1 MAGTFGFDKFH
12 KFLDRKVKEFKEKEK
27 RFLKETAIR
36 AEKYAKEEVPVDT
49 GHLRR
54 SIKVEIGDNWSAV
67 GTNVEYGPAQEH
79 GATIRPIN
87 AKFLAIPV
95 NKKIKKQT
103 EKYGSPRAFI
113 EALKKQGYNIF
124 VEDGVIKASKR
135 KKVISL
141 FALRKQTKIKGKHFL
156 RNAKIKVIKEIP
168 EIIRGL

>member
-12 KFLDRKVKEFKEKEK
+12 KFLDRKVKEFKEKER
-27 RFLKETAIR
+27 RFLKETAAR

-54 SIKVEIGDNWSAV
+54 SIKTEIGDDWSAV
-67 GTNVEYGPAQEH
+67 GTNVEYGPAQER
-79 GATIRPIN
+79 GAIIRPVK
-87 AKFLAIPV
+87 AKFLAIPIS
-95 NKKIKKQT
+95 KKIKKQT

-113 EALKKQGYNIF
+113 DALKKQGYSIF
-124 VEDGVIKASKR
+124 VEDGVIKASKK

-141 FALRKQTKIKGKHFL
+141 FVLRKQTKIEGKHFL
-156 RNAKIKVIKEIP
+156 ENAKIKVIQEIT